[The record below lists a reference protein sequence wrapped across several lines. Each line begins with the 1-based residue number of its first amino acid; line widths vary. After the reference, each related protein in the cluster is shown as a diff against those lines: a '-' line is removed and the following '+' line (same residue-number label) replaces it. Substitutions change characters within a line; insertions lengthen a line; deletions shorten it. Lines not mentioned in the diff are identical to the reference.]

1 MHTQICPRCAG
12 AEMLTEQC
20 PLCHGQPERYPGGCP
35 LCDGEGWVETEC
47 PQCGG
52 TGQMEA
58 RDYLNGGL

>member
-1 MHTQICPRCAG
+1 
-12 AEMLTEQC
+12 
-20 PLCHGQPERYPGGCP
+20 
-35 LCDGEGWVETEC
+35 VETEC